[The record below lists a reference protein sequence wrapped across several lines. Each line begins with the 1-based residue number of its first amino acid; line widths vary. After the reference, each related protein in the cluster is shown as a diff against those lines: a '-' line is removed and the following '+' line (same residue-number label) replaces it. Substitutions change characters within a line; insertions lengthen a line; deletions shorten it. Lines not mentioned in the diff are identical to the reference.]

1 MFPYT
6 LAMPTVVNYKTFP
19 FWKLYRMQ
27 HVLMCKT
34 VDKKGQTLN
43 YSWYVTDV
51 QCSRCP
57 SNVDTIGEVTYVCHK
72 EVFFVQEFEMFYKI
86 VNLTHT

>member
-6 LAMPTVVNYKTFP
+6 LVMPTVVNYKTFP
-19 FWKLYRMQ
+19 FSKLYRMQ

-34 VDKKGQTLN
+34 VEKKGQTLN

-51 QCSRCP
+51 QYSP
-57 SNVDTIGEVTYVCHK
+57 SNVDTIREVTYVCHK
-72 EVFFVQEFEMFYKI
+72 AVFFVQEFEIFYKI